1 MQTTTQYWLLLIGI
15 MFTTLSCQ
23 KPQNSNKMDNNGL
36 VSIESLYAAD
46 ETISRL
52 QNLLEEKDFHIFTII
67 DHGRSAEKY
76 DRNLNPT
83 QVIIFGNPKTGGT
96 FLMQENQRIGIDLP
110 AKILVWTNDENT
122 TFITYNKMDWIAN
135 RHQLSDKN
143 KEIIDNLNSGISTI
157 VKEASGQ

>member
-1 MQTTTQYWLLLIGI
+1 MKTITIQYWLLIGI
-15 MFTTLSCQ
+15 MFIIFSCQ
-23 KPQNSNKMDNNGL
+23 KSQIINKMDNNGL
-36 VSIESLYAAD
+36 ISIESVYSAD

-52 QNLLEEKDFHIFTII
+52 QNLLKEKDFHIFTII

-76 DRNLNPT
+76 GRNLNST

-96 FLMQENQRIGIDLP
+96 FLMQENQKIGIDLP
-110 AKILVWTNDENT
+110 AKILVWTNEEDT

-157 VKEASGQ
+157 AKEASGK